1 MMNIMIVFTVE
12 KDGWLLK
19 ATTDDEI
26 DKLKT
31 FRSFLESKG
40 IIVEPRLDGKGILV
54 DKIRT
59 I

>member
-1 MMNIMIVFTVE
+1 MIMIVCTVE
-12 KDGWLLK
+12 KDGWLLE

-31 FRSFLESKG
+31 FRSFLESKS
-40 IIVEPRLDGKGILV
+40 IIVEPRFHGKGILV